1 MCKITF
7 IGSVQEISLEMLSK
21 EKDIEIHYA
30 PDLPLAEI
38 FNIIAPFNC
47 IWTGSVTR
55 ISKELIN

>member
-1 MCKITF
+1 MCKILVTGSAHE
-7 IGSVQEISLEMLSK
+7 IGLEMLSK
-21 EKDIEIHYA
+21 EKDIEIYHA

-47 IWTGSVTR
+47 IRTLYVTR